1 MTDLVEKY
9 IPKGVLLDTNLLVLL
24 IIGLVD
30 REKIPSHKRTNKY
43 TPDDFD
49 LLIHLLDRFQKIVV
63 TPHILAETSNL
74 IDTFTGQ
81 MKALPFQR
89 LKTVVE
95 RVTVVEIHFSA
106 IEACQLSG
114 FERFGLSDAALVEV
128 AREKYLILTDDFN
141 LMGFALSQSVDVI
154 NFNHIRDMVWQQD

>member
-1 MTDLVEKY
+1 MTDLVSKY
-9 IPKGVLLDTNLLVLL
+9 ISKGVLLDTNLFVLL

-30 REKIPSHKRTNKY
+30 REKVPSHKRTNAY

-89 LKTVVE
+89 FKTVIQQLKVLE
-95 RVTVVEIHFSA
+95 VHVPAREV
-106 IEACQLSG
+106 CQRSG

-154 NFNHIRDMVWQQD
+154 NFNHIREMVWQQD

>member
-9 IPKGVLLDTNLLVLL
+9 IPKGVLLDTNLFVLL

-30 REKIPSHKRTNKY
+30 REKIPSHKRTNNY

-49 LLIHLLDRFQKIVV
+49 LLVYVLDRFQKIVV

-74 IDTFTGQ
+74 MDTFTRQ
-81 MKALPFQR
+81 MKALPFR
-89 LKTVVE
+89 CLKSIIE
-95 RVTVVEIHFSA
+95 RITFLEVHLPA
-106 IEACQLSG
+106 IQVCQLSG

-128 AREKYLILTDDFN
+128 AREEYLILTDDLG
-141 LMGFALSQSVDVI
+141 LMNFALSQSVDVV
-154 NFNHIRDMVWQQD
+154 NFNHIRDMAWQQD